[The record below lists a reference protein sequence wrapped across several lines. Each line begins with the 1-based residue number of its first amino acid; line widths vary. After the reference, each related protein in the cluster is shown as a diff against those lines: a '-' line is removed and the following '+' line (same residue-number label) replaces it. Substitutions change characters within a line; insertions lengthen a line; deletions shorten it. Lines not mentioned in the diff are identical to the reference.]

1 MKKVVLF
8 LMVAAL
14 PLLAMAQDRIAVG
27 LKTGFNSSKFTL
39 TDMDVRWQDVSEEAK
54 AGYLFG
60 AYGRLRLVGNLSVQ
74 PELYYAKKEGKA
86 NYTLGTADDPDPQS
100 GEMITTM
107 KTWDMPILLHLRL
120 LDLRVASI
128 YGVAGPM
135 ASFNASSTTNLK
147 QDIDFKNSTWTFQAG
162 GGVEFWRLT
171 ADVRYEW
178 GLNNVAEGDLVVDGY
193 PNVTFGKRS
202 NVLTFSLG
210 FKLLGL

>member
-1 MKKVVLF
+1 MKKVLLL

-27 LKTGFNSSKFTL
+27 LKTGFNSSKFTI
-39 TDMDVRWQDVSEEAK
+39 TDLDYRWQDVKEEAK

-60 AYGRLRLVGNLSVQ
+60 AYARLRLVGNLSVQ

-86 NYTLGTADDPDPQS
+86 DYTIGNNDLGYDE

-107 KTWDMPILLHLRL
+107 KTWDLPILLHLRL
-120 LDLRVASI
+120 LDLKVASV

-178 GLNNVAEGDLVVDGY
+178 GLNNVANGDLESTIGD
-193 PNVTFGKRS
+193 VTFGKRS